1 MVAIGLFGGALVVL
15 HLFQIV
21 TLGYAVVGGALL
33 VLSAYVE
40 YRYRALMLVLASN
53 ILGVLYSA
61 LIAEKE

>member
-21 TLGYAVVGGALL
+21 TLGYAVVGGTLL

-61 LIAEKE
+61 LIVEKE